1 MEGIIMKRK
10 LIVEVES
17 QEALNEL
24 SKIKGITITSNSNPI
39 PMNIQEIID
48 GIIEDFDFDRVH
60 DVMEYMDWEWRG
72 KGVPSVEKLKN
83 ESLNLL
89 QQVYIHYLTQTN
101 NEPHSI
107 QMGRLEAY
115 YENIDGEDC
124 FELKFV
130 LESVNN
136 YY

>member
-1 MEGIIMKRK
+1 MKRK
-10 LIVEVES
+10 LIIEVES

-24 SKIKGITITSNSNPI
+24 GKIKGIIISTPSSV

-60 DVMEYMDWEWRG
+60 DVMEYMDWEWYEEG
-72 KGVPSVEKLKN
+72 ISSKKYVPSIEKLK
-83 ESLNLL
+83 ERATELL
-89 QQVYIHYLTQTN
+89 ERAYNGYFEQGNSEQY
-101 NEPHSI
+101 SI
-107 QMGRLEAY
+107 QTGGFEAY
-115 YENIDGEDC
+115 YVYVDNEDC